1 MSLFPMVNPAK
12 KKLAEGGLVLC
23 MGIRQ
28 ARTVDILMVAAQCGF
43 DSFYVDMEHSPVSHE
58 TAAALCAGVVWV
70 IDDFGIGREDKAKMH
85 AQHGRNYRFFDAPV
99 GLIFTIDRIME
110 QGSWLD
116 YGMFLQ
122 NIMIAAHARG
132 QNKPNTTPGR
142 N

>member
-58 TAAALCAGVVWV
+58 TAAALCAGSLGLGVCTCRATPWLRAASAS
-70 IDDFGIGREDKAKMH
+70 IQASCPPPTMPMEASPS
-85 AQHGRNYRFFDAPV
+85 AAV
-99 GLIFTIDRIME
+99 G
-110 QGSWLD
+110 
-116 YGMFLQ
+116 
-122 NIMIAAHARG
+122 A
-132 QNKPNTTPGR
+132 
-142 N
+142 